1 MIQEPSLL
9 SQEESGFLT
18 LFQDFLAA
26 HADPEGGNRL
36 HALYAEDA
44 PVALE
49 GRLLRKSEADGAHFA
64 KAHRNAGIHGIGRLP
79 IFDRVKLLAAHVEAD
94 GSRAVGWFGAMEL
107 GDDRS
112 ATVALG
118 ARHEAGHWR
127 VGWCIATPALQDR
140 SYRQGL
146 LQTLAEYPWMLSG
159 QPVMPRSSLDA
170 SYFRLYRPSN
180 VPLSFLSETRF
191 SCHMSGACCKFD
203 YGVAL
208 PMAAQALID
217 AIPWEEIRP
226 ALKGTQLD
234 VRSDGLLQLKETH
247 EACRFLDE
255 NNQCLIHKTLGRQ
268 PFGPCAVFP
277 FAFAQTP
284 EGVAVSTSFICGSVR
299 NRLGPPLAERQ
310 DNLRER
316 LFLAPVRIPKGF
328 RLAPALEVP
337 WESFRDI
344 ETALLDL
351 LDQSQTPLH
360 RRLYAGNRLLDA
372 LRRNETI
379 NVSAWLEEPPGIL
392 PDEYRATL
400 RTYLDNILA
409 WDRLALKRL
418 PKGIS
423 LDLRHDRLRDEPLVV
438 DILKNLLFSKVYS
451 YPFDLATAHNMS
463 ILLYVLTL
471 IMQSAFEGPLPDDLW
486 QELAAMGGHGLAT
499 SLVSDSSPQ
508 DLVEFLGSSEFGR
521 WALWYPQT

>member
-9 SQEESGFLT
+9 PQEASVFLT

-26 HADPEGGNRL
+26 HSDPEGGNRL
-36 HALYAEDA
+36 HALYAEEA

-49 GRLLRKSEADGAHFA
+49 GRLLRKGEADGANFA
-64 KAHRNAGIHGIGRLP
+64 KAHRNAGIQGIGRLP
-79 IFDRVKLLAAHVEAD
+79 VFERVKLLAANVERN
-94 GSRAVGWFGAMEL
+94 GSRAVGWFGAMES
-107 GDDRS
+107 GDDRY
-112 ATVALG
+112 ATVAFG
-118 ARHEAGHWR
+118 ARLEGGHWR
-127 VGWCIATPALQDR
+127 VGWCIVAPALQDW
-140 SYRQGL
+140 SYHQGF
-146 LQTLAEYPWMLSG
+146 LQTLAEYPWMLSDR
-159 QPVMPRSSLDA
+159 PVMPRSSLDA
-170 SYFRLYRPSN
+170 SYHRLYRQSD
-180 VPLSFLSETRF
+180 VQLSFLPETHF
-191 SCHMSGACCKFD
+191 SCHMSGVCCKFD

-217 AIPWEEIRP
+217 AIPWEEVRP
-226 ALKGTQLD
+226 ELKGTRLD
-234 VRSDGLLQLKETH
+234 VRSDGQLQLKENH

-316 LFLAPVRIPKGF
+316 LFLAPVRSPDGF

-344 ETALLDL
+344 ETSLLDL
-351 LDQSQTPLH
+351 LDQSQQPLH

-372 LRRNETI
+372 LRRKEAVNL
-379 NVSAWLEEPPGIL
+379 SAWLEEPPGQL
-392 PDEYRATL
+392 TDEYRATL
-400 RTYLDNILA
+400 RTYLAKILA

-418 PKGIS
+418 SPGMS
-423 LDLRHDRLRDEPLVV
+423 LDLRHDRLRDEPVV
-438 DILKNLLFSKVYS
+438 VAILKNLLFSKVYS

-463 ILLYVLTL
+463 ILLYLLTL
-471 IMQSAFEGPLPDDLW
+471 IMQSAFDGPLPDELW
-486 QELAAMGGHGLAT
+486 QELAGFGGHGLLTA
-499 SLVSDSSPQ
+499 LLPDSAPQ
-508 DLVEFLGSSEFGR
+508 GLVEFLGSSEFGQ
-521 WALWYPQT
+521 WALWYPQA